1 MFNATFEQYKKEK
14 SNQNQNQNQNQ
25 LIKYQEPEIRI
36 SMSNQDSLMTL
47 GQGKI
52 SNFGGTT
59 DNLSYTDY
67 KQAFT
72 DGSTLIDTSTV
83 DINNRVNSINGIKSQ
98 RSNISYTMNQEDQ
111 QHLAIQQMKKQ
122 EQEKQRLQ
130 RLNVYDQQHEQAYEK
145 IHSML
150 LR

>member
-1 MFNATFEQYKKEK
+1 MCAIPFP
-14 SNQNQNQNQNQ
+14 S
-25 LIKYQEPEIRI
+25 RI
-36 SMSNQDSLMTL
+36 SKYGIPTL
-47 GQGKI
+47 L

-83 DINNRVNSINGIKSQ
+83 DLNNRVNSINEIKSQ
-98 RSNISYTMNQEDQ
+98 RTNISYTMTPEDQ
-111 QHLAIQQMKKQ
+111 QKLAIQQMKEQ

-130 RLNVYDQQHEQAYEK
+130 RLNVYDKQHEQTYEK

>member
-1 MFNATFEQYKKEK
+1 MVQLQQIQGENDRLNNLHQESQNA
-14 SNQNQNQNQNQ
+14 
-25 LIKYQEPEIRI
+25 I
-36 SMSNQDSLMTL
+36 SDL
-47 GQGKI
+47 QGKV
-52 SNFGGTT
+52 SNFGGAV

-83 DINNRVNSINGIKSQ
+83 NINDRSNSIDGIKAQ
-98 RSNISYTMNQEDQ
+98 RSNISYTMDPEEQ
-111 QHLAIQQMKKQ
+111 QRVAIQQMKEQ

-130 RLNVYDQQHEQAYEK
+130 RLNVYDQKHKQSYEK